1 MKENDILERIS
12 WERVRM
18 LTIDELQVTL
28 LLHEEEKAR
37 VYDFPS
43 SAKKEEALNIW
54 FGKPTL

>member
-28 LLHEEEKAR
+28 LLHGEEKAR
-37 VYDFPS
+37 IYDFPS
-43 SAKKEEALNIW
+43 SEKKK
-54 FGKPTL
+54 KP